1 MVPKLYWSEDNN
13 INMTQ
18 SLTLRQ
24 KLGMTMLVP
33 PILKALN
40 EDYKFII

>member
-1 MVPKLYWSEDNN
+1 MVPKLYWSEDN

-33 PILKALN
+33 HILKALN